1 MAHNDPITIV
11 SSGATVTA
19 GACIQMCQKEDLDA
33 FDITWPTATASDT
46 IENFAFDERNPLKF
60 FVYPPASGNAYVEVV
75 YSADPTDCALSS
87 STLGVADQY
96 QTPLRYLTLAIA
108 YEKEIEGAN
117 PARAD
122 FYRQAALEA
131 LMAGTEGER
140 QRSPNASNQ
149 DGKATRTGGA

>member
-1 MAHNDPITIV
+1 MSMTV
-11 SSGATVTA
+11 SATTMLEGPAV
-19 GACIQMCQKEDLDA
+19 QMCQKEDLDA
-33 FDITWPTATASDT
+33 FDLSWPEADVSDV
-46 IENFAFDERNPLKF
+46 IENFAFDERNPTLCY
-60 FVYPPASGNAYVEVV
+60 VYPPPDTQAFVELVYVAE
-75 YSADPTDCALSS
+75 PTDCAG
-87 STLGVADQY
+87 STSALGVLDQY
-96 QTPLRYLTLAIA
+96 QTPLRYLTLAVA

-140 QRSPNASNQ
+140 QRSPNANNQ